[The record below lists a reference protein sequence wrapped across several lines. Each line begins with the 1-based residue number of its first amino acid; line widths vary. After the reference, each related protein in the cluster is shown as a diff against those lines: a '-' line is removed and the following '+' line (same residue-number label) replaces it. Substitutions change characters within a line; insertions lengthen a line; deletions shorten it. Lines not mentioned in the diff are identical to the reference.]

1 MCLILGQFEY
11 VFTEITYT
19 KITHTEIAY
28 TEIVIN
34 IIHSQFLKSTRF
46 KLEK

>member
-28 TEIVIN
+28 TEYNTFAI
-34 IIHSQFLKSTRF
+34 SEKYPLQTRT
-46 KLEK
+46 K